1 MRAEADPEQL
11 RQILGIRFFIGTA
24 AEAVQIASRGGLVVV
39 PAAPA
44 LVELESDKSYR
55 EALLDADLALT
66 DSGFMVLL
74 WKLIKFEK
82 IRRTSGLEY
91 LKALISEPVFR
102 EAQSALW
109 IMPSEKSRDRNLAW
123 LKSRGVSVRAED
135 CYLAPVYDGENV
147 SDATLLASVQER
159 RPKNIVIA
167 LGGGVQE
174 KLGHYLKRAIG
185 DSKCADNSGALPPKG
200 GTTYLRGSTYRPGIH
215 CIGAAIGFLSGDQ
228 VNIPDWADHFFLGW
242 FFRCVSQ
249 PKKFFPRY
257 WKARRLLFLLIKYGE
272 RLPGGERT
280 A

>member
-1 MRAEADPEQL
+1 MPVEADLNQL

-24 AEAVQIASRGGLVVV
+24 TEAVQIALRGGLVVV

-44 LVELESDKSYR
+44 LIELETDKSYR

-74 WKLIKFEK
+74 WRLIKFEK

-91 LKALISEPVFR
+91 LKALIAEPVFR
-102 EAQSALW
+102 EARSALW
-109 IMPSEKSRDRNLAW
+109 VMPSERSRDTNLAW
-123 LKSRGVSVRAED
+123 LKARGVAVSAED
-135 CYLAPVYDGENV
+135 CYLAPVYEGETIA
-147 SDATLLASVQER
+147 DPMLLALVQQR
-159 RPKNIVIA
+159 RPKHIVIA

-174 KLGHYLKRAIG
+174 KLGHYLKGAIG
-185 DSKCADNSGALPPKG
+185 DSKCVENSGALPPKG
-200 GTTYLRGSTYRPGIH
+200 GTTYLRGTRYLPGIH

-228 VNIPDWADHFFLGW
+228 VNIPDWADRFFLGW

-249 PKKFFPRY
+249 PKKFLPRY
-257 WKARRLLFLLIKYGE
+257 WKARRLLFMLMKYGE
-272 RLPGGERT
+272 RLPANGST